1 MKRFDARILWGAL
14 LILGGVS
21 LLFANLGILKG
32 LIGVFWALLFAAGG
46 AVFLYVFLTNREHW
60 WAIIPGFALLGLAA
74 NIGLGALFPRVAGV
88 LGGSLFLGATGLSFL
103 IVYVTGTDR
112 WWAIIPGGVMMTLA
126 LVSGVSSIFDGL
138 DAGGIFFLG
147 LGLTFG
153 VLYFMPTPQG
163 RQKWAAVPAI
173 VLLIIGVAIS
183 IASIP
188 LIWRLWPVA
197 LILVGLVLLV
207 RLFVPRRGW

>member
-14 LILGGVS
+14 LILGGIS
-21 LLFANLGILKG
+21 LLFANYGILKG

-60 WAIIPGFALLGLAA
+60 WAIIPGFTLLGLAA
-74 NIGLGALFPRVAGV
+74 NIGLGALFPRVAGL
-88 LGGSLFLGATGLSFL
+88 LGGSVFLGAAGLSFL

-126 LVSGVSSIFDGL
+126 LVSGISAVFEGL
-138 DAGGIFFLG
+138 DAGGVFFLG

-153 VLYFMPTPQG
+153 VLYFVPTPQG
-163 RQKWAAVPAI
+163 RQKWASIPAI
-173 VLLIIGVAIS
+173 VLLIIGAAIS

-197 LILVGLVLLV
+197 LILVGLALLV
-207 RLFVPRRGW
+207 RLFVPRRTW